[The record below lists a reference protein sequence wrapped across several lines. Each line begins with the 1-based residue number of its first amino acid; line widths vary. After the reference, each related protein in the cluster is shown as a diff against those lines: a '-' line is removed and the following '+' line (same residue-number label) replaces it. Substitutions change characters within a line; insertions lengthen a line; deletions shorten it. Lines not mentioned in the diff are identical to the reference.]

1 MLVRR
6 RSFRRNNLAQLGAH
20 QTSRR
25 IRQPRTD
32 QWLRAGFIPLQA
44 PAVDFFEVEAPIK
57 VKPETRNL
65 IVLQKLIS
73 SAP

>member
-1 MLVRR
+1 MLIRK
-6 RSFRRNNLAQLGAH
+6 RSLGRNDLAQVVSH
-20 QTSRR
+20 QASRR

-32 QWLRAGFIPLQA
+32 QWLPAGFVPLQA
-44 PAVDFFEVEAPIK
+44 PAVDLFEVEAPIK
-57 VKPETRNL
+57 AKPKCRNL